1 MRKILRSLT
10 ALMLAA
16 VLLAG
21 PGVSAAG
28 SSARYESRQQAWA
41 QALASE
47 DPLQVLEAADQNWE
61 QLSQD
66 GLSSEDCQELESQC
80 ALASWASE
88 VRGDLE
94 EAQLWLERQAI
105 CTQ

>member
-1 MRKILRSLT
+1 MRKILCSLT

-47 DPLQVLEAADQNWE
+47 SGELVIRPMDPWHGGSTGAFP
-61 QLSQD
+61 
-66 GLSSEDCQELESQC
+66 
-80 ALASWASE
+80 
-88 VRGDLE
+88 
-94 EAQLWLERQAI
+94 
-105 CTQ
+105 